1 MGRDE
6 ITAPPGTVPRRV
18 PQLQKQTSVVPRK
31 SLTSVS
37 RLASLSAES
46 VCVPD
51 RPTSISSQQTFVLE
65 NDRRRPLVARNAFQ
79 SAAIN
84 SPSVAPPK
92 PKPNAKD
99 SNNRVTPK
107 MLARGLSEPRA
118 LKQSHESVAD
128 LCKTNLN
135 GAASK
140 KRQCFLKLKKMT
152 AEEDKPCPRSMHF
165 DTLFS

>member
-1 MGRDE
+1 MGRGE

-79 SAAIN
+79 SGKAIFFF
-84 SPSVAPPK
+84 S
-92 PKPNAKD
+92 
-99 SNNRVTPK
+99 
-107 MLARGLSEPRA
+107 A
-118 LKQSHESVAD
+118 LY
-128 LCKTNLN
+128 LL
-135 GAASK
+135 
-140 KRQCFLKLKKMT
+140 LLLLY
-152 AEEDKPCPRSMHF
+152 
-165 DTLFS
+165 LFI